1 MQNQIKY
8 TVTHQL
14 KENVEVLD
22 VWNHQVIKPGDKLVF
37 LPYFK
42 EKGQI
47 LLKYKDIPE
56 FQLKY
61 PSIDKWLTVAKKDI
75 QNSTI
80 ETLKS
85 GLKECFGITLDD
97 KYEPEILTPIFLSDD
112 TCAEYYICIVP
123 LMEDEYTLENAED
136 TIQIVSLT
144 YTDLNNY
151 IVYDLITRHC
161 LNVFRQT
168 YSLF

>member
-1 MQNQIKY
+1 MQTPKY

-14 KENVEVLD
+14 KEGIEVIDL
-22 VWNHQVIKPGDKLVF
+22 WNNQIIKPGDKIIY

-61 PSIDKWLTVAKKDI
+61 PNIDKWLTAAKTGI
-75 QNSTI
+75 TNTPLES
-80 ETLKS
+80 LKS
-85 GLKECFGITLDD
+85 GLFTDFGIILADS
-97 KYEPEILTPIFLSDD
+97 YQPEILTPIFLSDD
-112 TCAEYYICIVP
+112 TCAEYYICIVS
-123 LMEDEYTLENAED
+123 LMDDEYTIEANGSGVPTVALSYGD
-136 TIQIVSLT
+136 I
-144 YTDLNNY
+144 DNY
-151 IVYDLITRHC
+151 IIYDLITRHV
-161 LNVFRQT
+161 LNVFRQS